1 MLSLTAEFEV
11 EKSIQDVWNFFMDFD
26 NFARYIPTLKEY
38 KVTDPVGL
46 KGEGKVG
53 IKLGAIPV
61 ESRLVMQVTEKR
73 DFECIK
79 AEGYSFLGETLVEQI
94 RSGKAMEGVDKGS
107 VGKLML
113 HVDLRPGENGKT
125 KVIYQASVEA
135 EGRLRKIYDAI
146 MKLKSKSLQKEFEE
160 SIKKGLNEFK
170 PETAAAPAPPTLESV
185 SVNGDGEAVSTI
197 PCVLPPLQEDGQ

>member
-26 NFARYIPTLKEY
+26 NFAKYIPTLKEY
-38 KVTDPVGL
+38 KVTDPVAL

-79 AEGYSFLGETLVEQI
+79 AEGFSFLGETLVEQI
-94 RSGKAMEGVDKGS
+94 RSGKAMDGVDKGS

-160 SIKKGLNEFK
+160 SIKKGLHEFQ
-170 PETAAAPAPPTLESV
+170 PAGSSVPAPLVMENVPP
-185 SVNGDGEAVSTI
+185 NGERDAVSII
-197 PCVLPPLQEDGQ
+197 PCALPPSQES

>member
-26 NFARYIPTLKEY
+26 NFAKYIPTLKEY
-38 KVTDPVGL
+38 KVTDPVAL

-73 DFECIK
+73 DYECIK
-79 AEGYSFLGETLVEQI
+79 AEGFSFLGETLVEQI
-94 RSGKAMEGVDKGS
+94 RSGKAMDGVDKGS
-107 VGKLML
+107 VGKIML

-160 SIKKGLNEFK
+160 SIKKGLHEFQ
-170 PETAAAPAPPTLESV
+170 PSGASVPAPLVMENVPP
-185 SVNGDGEAVSTI
+185 NGEQDSVSTI
-197 PCVLPPLQEDGQ
+197 PCALPPSQES